1 MNMENYLPLLLIFGA
16 ILGVVGFIVSCI
28 CVAICVGMMKATHTI
43 QYVPAET
50 NPELEK
56 FLRDP
61 LGEQDADIDKELEL
75 AGKKRSSVLQPIDN
89 AVESVAT
96 SDISI

>member
-1 MNMENYLPLLLIFGA
+1 MENYLPLFLIFGA
-16 ILGVVGFIVSCI
+16 ILGVVGFVVSCI

-50 NPELEK
+50 TNPELEK
-56 FLRDP
+56 FLKDP

-89 AVESVAT
+89 VVEAVAT